1 VQAATIDMPVERR
14 RTPFYALLAANTIG
28 GAGNNI
34 EALAIPWFVLELT
47 GSASKTGL
55 TAAVAFAPVA
65 LAGLFGGTLVDRLG
79 YRASSILSDVTSGVA
94 IVLIPLLHFTVG
106 LAFWQL
112 LLLVFAGRLLDAA
125 GFTARR
131 SLLPELAR
139 AAGMPLTRANG
150 LYDAVNRSA
159 LLLGPPLAG
168 VLIAVFGA
176 ANALYAN
183 ALGFALAALI
193 VAIWVPRHLAPAAQR
208 DGRQPYFSELAE
220 GYRFIRGNR
229 LILALMATFL
239 VTNFVEAPLV
249 IALAVYGRE
258 VLNSSVQIGIVV
270 AFFGFG
276 AVAGALAFSW
286 IGERLPRRWVF
297 PAGFS
302 FGILLYAAFA
312 LQPPLPVLLLL
323 GIVVGIGFGPIN
335 PMIDTIYQE
344 LVPDNM
350 RGRVFGLRSA
360 VAMSAMPL
368 GVLLGGFVIDRVG
381 LTGLF
386 VGQAALFSLVV
397 IWMLVAPQFRDL
409 SESLS
414 PTYRSGPAPLTV
426 SPDA

>member
-1 VQAATIDMPVERR
+1 MQAVTIDTPAERR
-14 RTPFYALLAANTIG
+14 RTPYYALLAANTIG

-47 GSASKTGL
+47 GSASLTGV

-79 YRASSILSDVTSGVA
+79 YRASSIVSDVTSGVA
-94 IVLIPLLHFTVG
+94 IALIPLLHFTFG
-106 LAFWQL
+106 LEFWQL
-112 LLLVFAGRLLDAA
+112 LVLVFAGRLLDAA

-131 SLLPELAR
+131 SLLPELAK

-150 LYDAVNRSA
+150 LYDAVNRAA

-183 ALGFALAALI
+183 AVGFALAALI
-193 VAIWVPRHLAPAAQR
+193 VAVWIPRQIAPAARR
-208 DGRQPYFSELAE
+208 DARQPYFQELAE
-220 GYRFIRGNR
+220 GYRFLRGNP
-229 LILALMATFL
+229 LLLTLLATFML
-239 VTNFVEAPLV
+239 TNFIEAPLV

-258 VLNSSVQIGIVV
+258 VLHSSVQIGVIV
-270 AFFGFG
+270 AFFAIG
-276 AVAGALAFSW
+276 AITGALAFSW

-302 FGILLYAAFA
+302 FGLLLYGAFA
-312 LQPPLPVLLLL
+312 FQPPLPVLLLL
-323 GIVVGIGFGPIN
+323 GIVVGVGFGPIN

-344 LVPDNM
+344 LVPDHM

-360 VAMSAMPL
+360 VGMAAMPL
-368 GVLLGGFVIDRVG
+368 GVLLGGLVIDRVG

-386 VGQAALFSLVV
+386 VGQTVLFALVV
-397 IWMLVAPQFRDL
+397 IWMLVAPQFRAL
-409 SESLS
+409 SASQT
-414 PTYRSGPAPLTV
+414 PTYRSGPAPHTV
-426 SPDA
+426 RPDA